1 MEFMRK
7 EEAVVEAAVPA
18 FDQELVQLGEVQL
31 IAVGGGIADIT
42 FS

>member
-1 MEFMRK
+1 MESTRK
-7 EEAVVEAAVPA
+7 DEAVIEEAVPA
-18 FDQELVQLGEVQL
+18 FDQELVQLDEVQL